1 MEKYKVIIES
11 VVNLNH
17 INYMLD
23 GLNKELEQLNPT
35 EFRAYLTEKQIKSLE
50 NESFIKEIK
59 RIFR

>member
-35 EFRAYLTEKQIKSLE
+35 ESRAYLTKEEIENLE
-50 NESFIKEIK
+50 NETFIKKIK
-59 RIFR
+59 KV